1 MDPVNLPVLGGGP
14 VVKVNAN
21 CKYMTD
27 ADSAAVFKQLCR
39 RANVPCQEFVNHSDS
54 PGGSTL
60 GNILTG
66 SLDMRGVDMGIGLWA
81 MHSVR
86 ETASLT
92 DVELTTRVFT
102 TFYDC

>member
-1 MDPVNLPVLGGGP
+1 MDPVNLPRLGGGP

-27 ADSAAVFKQLCR
+27 ARSAAYFKQLCKLEG
-39 RANVPCQEFVNHSDS
+39 VPCQEFVNHSDS

-60 GNILTG
+60 GNILT
-66 SLDMRGVDMGIGLWA
+66 STLDIDGVDMGIGLWA
-81 MHSVR
+81 MHSAR

-92 DVELTTRVFT
+92 DIDYTIKVFRR
-102 TFYDC
+102 FYQS